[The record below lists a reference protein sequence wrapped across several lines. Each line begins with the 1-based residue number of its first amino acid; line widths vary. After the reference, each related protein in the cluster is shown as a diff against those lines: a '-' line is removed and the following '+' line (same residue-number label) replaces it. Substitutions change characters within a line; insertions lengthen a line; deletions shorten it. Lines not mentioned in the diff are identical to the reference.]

1 MSQDSNQTPLIQ
13 ADDQIAPPATSPA
26 NPPVKTAAEDPLNA
40 LEELI
45 QQSQQRTNEQSKPV
59 AEAAGESNPDAGLVE
74 PQKTLEEIEQLSQ
87 VKELEAQ
94 QQIEQQQ
101 AAIQENMATAPE
113 IQRRAEAEQAV
124 EKAKEAEAVVDNM
137 EIRQLSHTKINK

>member
-13 ADDQIAPPATSPA
+13 AGDQIAPPIISSADPSA
-26 NPPVKTAAEDPLNA
+26 KTDAKDPLNA

-59 AEAAGESNPDAGLVE
+59 AESAGELNLDAGSVE
-74 PQKTLEEIEQLSQ
+74 PQKTPEEIEQLSQ

-113 IQRRAEAEQAV
+113 IQRRAEAEQAT